1 MKNKGQESIFFKA
14 DSNPLYSQYSHF
26 SLLFIWIFAIISSAI
41 KIFSTITI
49 LMMEN

>member
-26 SLLFIWIFAIISSAI
+26 LYFSYEFLL
-41 KIFSTITI
+41 
-49 LMMEN
+49 